1 MKERDEGFDVCLA
14 ACLTRSLWGPLKV
27 WDKVL
32 KQNHVSTSK
41 RAPPLEERFPV
52 WMTKGRV
59 RLGIW
64 EPKVVLY
71 CQSCLLS
78 KWVAVNVWVL
88 VDRVYVCTHLG
99 VAWVNANVDSVLL
112 MWVCYENLC
121 VNTKEQHQRFS
132 MCMCVC
138 ACACVRVRKKTEPKG
153 AGILGWPQGSVWGGG
168 VGGAVPS
175 CLVYDSPGHVTTCS
189 HRSTGQSETRGQRV
203 KPARLFIV
211 CAECLTA
218 ECRQISPEVSASI
231 HKCKLAWT
239 RQDRGST
246 VPTCFWELAQWQW
259 SALPPHLS
267 VCMSP
272 LSGSV
277 FCCLSSWQGEEGN
290 TSLPLFF
297 LTQVR
302 LQIL

>member
-1 MKERDEGFDVCLA
+1 MKTCVLTQRNNISGLA
-14 ACLTRSLWGPLKV
+14 
-27 WDKVL
+27 
-32 KQNHVSTSK
+32 
-41 RAPPLEERFPV
+41 
-52 WMTKGRV
+52 
-59 RLGIW
+59 
-64 EPKVVLY
+64 
-71 CQSCLLS
+71 
-78 KWVAVNVWVL
+78 
-88 VDRVYVCTHLG
+88 
-99 VAWVNANVDSVLL
+99 
-112 MWVCYENLC
+112 
-121 VNTKEQHQRFS
+121 
-132 MCMCVC
+132 CVC
-138 ACACVRVRKKTEPKG
+138 VCVRVCMCAGKKENWAQGSRDFGVTARKCLGRWG
-153 AGILGWPQGSVWGGG
+153 AG
-168 VGGAVPS
+168 PS

-211 CAECLTA
+211 CAGCLTA

-259 SALPPHLS
+259 SAFPPHLS

-277 FCCLSSWQGEEGN
+277 FCCLSWWQGEEGN